1 MELNI
6 HEIIRGPVVSDKA
19 YRLYRDFKKVVLHVH
34 DSANK
39 SMVAEAVTKLFS
51 VEVDSVRIIRRKGK
65 RKVSRKRNV
74 SIDPLQKR
82 AVITLKQ
89 GHTINV
95 FGDIGAQEKAVAADQ
110 GKASKE

>member
-6 HEIIRGPVVSDKA
+6 HEIIKGPVISDKA
-19 YRLYRDFKKVVLHVH
+19 YRLYRDFKKVVLNVH
-34 DSANK
+34 TSANK
-39 SMVAEAVTKLFS
+39 VLVAEAVTKLFD

-74 SIDPLQKR
+74 SFDALQKR
-82 AVITLKQ
+82 AVVTLKK

-95 FGDIGAQEKAVAADQ
+95 FGDIGAQEQAAVVDQ
-110 GKASKE
+110 SKK